1 MVSPESSVDE
11 DRYLETFDEL
21 SQSLTYTRS
30 KLNSVDSR
38 SGLWVFIFQFFQNN
52 SHIDKQYIH
61 IYYLFAD

>member
-30 KLNSVDSR
+30 KSVDPSLNSVDSR
-38 SGLWVFIFQFFQNN
+38 VGLWVFIFQFFQNN

-61 IYYLFAD
+61 I